1 MGQDSEAVLEKG
13 SGPYYKRLASH
24 LMDGIKAG
32 RWPVGTPLPTEK
44 ELCDVFGVSRHTT
57 REALRQL
64 ESRGL
69 IARRQG
75 SGSTVLATSP
85 PVRYEQNTQT
95 IEDMLHHG
103 KATRLHVLQSAEV
116 PGDAN
121 QYASQ
126 IAQLART
133 PCIWVRS
140 IRYPRNDARPLAL
153 VDVYTAVRSKAQA
166 RRLLDLETAAQE
178 IVNTVDLRKV
188 DRIDQN
194 FSALNVGEV
203 EARLLHVKPGDA
215 VFQIVRNYHD
225 AAGRL
230 LVVAHS
236 LYNGGLFTYGSTL
249 RRS

>member
-1 MGQDSEAVLEKG
+1 MTQDAQPTLDNG
-13 SGPYYKRLASH
+13 AGPYYKRLAGY
-24 LMDGIKAG
+24 LMDGIKGG
-32 RWPVGTPLPTEK
+32 RWPVGALLPTEK
-44 ELCDVFGVSRHTT
+44 ELCDVFGVSRHTA

-75 SGSTVLATSP
+75 SGSTVTASSP

-95 IEDMLHHG
+95 IEDMMHHG
-103 KATRLHVLQSAEV
+103 KATRLHVLHAVDV

-121 QYASQ
+121 QYTSQ

-133 PCIWVRS
+133 ACVWVRS

-153 VDVYTAVRSKAQA
+153 VDVYAAARTKAQT
-166 RRLLDLETAAQE
+166 RRLLGLDTAAQE
-178 IVNTVDLRKV
+178 IINTVDVRKV
-188 DRIDQN
+188 DRIDQH
-194 FSALNVGEV
+194 FSALNVGEA
-203 EARLLHVKPGDA
+203 EAKLLHVNPGDA

-230 LVVAHS
+230 LLVAHS
-236 LYNGGLFTYGSTL
+236 LYNGTLFTYGSTL
-249 RRS
+249 RKS

>member
-1 MGQDSEAVLEKG
+1 
-13 SGPYYKRLASH
+13 
-24 LMDGIKAG
+24 
-32 RWPVGTPLPTEK
+32 
-44 ELCDVFGVSRHTT
+44 
-57 REALRQL
+57 
-64 ESRGL
+64 
-69 IARRQG
+69 
-75 SGSTVLATSP
+75 
-85 PVRYEQNTQT
+85 EQNTQT

-166 RRLLDLETAAQE
+166 RRLLDLESAAQE

-194 FSALNVGEV
+194 FSALNV
-203 EARLLHVKPGDA
+203 
-215 VFQIVRNYHD
+215 
-225 AAGRL
+225 
-230 LVVAHS
+230 
-236 LYNGGLFTYGSTL
+236 
-249 RRS
+249 